1 MEEIPTD
8 IENAGYERD
17 DQKYLTFNLD
27 GIGLSICY
35 TYDVDSQYDDGGT
48 SLSINNYRD
57 YSEVIARD
65 TIELNPETTKIL
77 SFETWLDFQPDY
89 KNNAH
94 VIAVPQLLNENVQ
107 YHNAV
112 WLANDHTFGFTG
124 DQYAIQFNRTD
135 ISQIIVQN
143 VLPAK
148 GGGYVEF
155 FVRLKSDDLVAIYYG
170 EQNALDAYVQPLQ
183 ELLGIEVLTPE
194 PYYNC

>member
-1 MEEIPTD
+1 M
-8 IENAGYERD
+8 
-17 DQKYLTFNLD
+17 
-27 GIGLSICY
+27 
-35 TYDVDSQYDDGGT
+35 
-48 SLSINNYRD
+48 
-57 YSEVIARD
+57 
-65 TIELNPETTKIL
+65 
-77 SFETWLDFQPDY
+77 
-89 KNNAH
+89 
-94 VIAVPQLLNENVQ
+94 NENTQ